1 MTRAPDLETARKLA
15 EATGFALR
23 TPPGWAGLLHRPGL
37 AAQVI
42 PQAAELAAPAVG
54 LTDPI
59 GDGAFAPVPGLT
71 HRYAD
76 RVILHLT
83 RVCDLHCRFCFRR
96 AVVGESGPLPEADLT
111 RALDYIAARPRI
123 REVILTGGDP
133 LTLSSRRIAAVLERL
148 GALDLD
154 LIRIHSRVPVVAPDR
169 IADELLSALASVP
182 ALWFVLHTNH
192 PDELTPEACAAISRL
207 TAAGIPMLS
216 QSVLLKGVNAD
227 PDTLETLFRRLL
239 RLKVKPYYLHHCD
252 LVQGAEHFR
261 TSIPE
266 GQAIMAILRQRLT
279 GIGLPTY
286 VLDLPGGH
294 GKVPIGPGHLEAAG
308 PGQWRL
314 RDREGHWHEYADPT
328 PVPAAD

>member
-1 MTRAPDLETARKLA
+1 MTRQPDLETARTLA
-15 EATGFALR
+15 KATGFPLR
-23 TPPGWAGLLHRPGL
+23 LPPGWAGRLHLPGL

-42 PQAAELAAPAVG
+42 PQPAEMDAPTVG

-59 GDGAFAPVPGLT
+59 GDSAFAPVPGLT
-71 HRYAD
+71 HRYPD

-96 AVVGESGPLPEADLT
+96 AVVGESGPLPEDDLT
-111 RALDYIAARPRI
+111 RALDYIAARPAI

-133 LTLSSRRIAAVLERL
+133 LTLSPRRIAAVLERL
-148 GALDLD
+148 AGLDLD

-169 IADELLSALASVP
+169 IGGDLLAALASVP
-182 ALWFVLHTNH
+182 VLWFVLHTNH
-192 PDELTPEACAAISRL
+192 AEELTPEARAAIARM

-216 QSVLLKGVNAD
+216 QTVLLKGVNAD
-227 PDTLETLFRRLL
+227 PDTLEALFRALL

-261 TSIPE
+261 TSIAQ
-266 GQAIMAILRQRLT
+266 GQAIMAALRQRLT
-279 GIGLPTY
+279 GIGLPAY

-314 RDREGHWHEYADPT
+314 RDRAGHWHEYADPA

>member
-111 RALDYIAARPRI
+111 RALDYIAARPQI

-133 LTLSSRRIAAVLERL
+133 LSLSPRRLESVLARLEAVPHVETL
-148 GALDLD
+148 
-154 LIRIHSRVPVVAPDR
+154 RIHSRVPVVAPARMDGAMLAALDAE
-169 IADELLSALASVP
+169 IASD
-182 ALWFVLHTNH
+182 
-192 PDELTPEACAAISRL
+192 
-207 TAAGIPMLS
+207 
-216 QSVLLKGVNAD
+216 D
-227 PDTLETLFRRLL
+227 PQ
-239 RLKVKPYYLHHCD
+239 P
-252 LVQGAEHFR
+252 
-261 TSIPE
+261 
-266 GQAIMAILRQRLT
+266 
-279 GIGLPTY
+279 
-286 VLDLPGGH
+286 
-294 GKVPIGPGHLEAAG
+294 
-308 PGQWRL
+308 
-314 RDREGHWHEYADPT
+314 
-328 PVPAAD
+328 